1 MTRCPDCGNERLAGE
16 RPPPWCPAC
25 EWNLGAW
32 PPPPGR
38 GQRRQRALLRA
49 RAAAFAL
56 NAALLAEL
64 HGRRPERP
72 SATRTRTI
80 LTAVSLAILL
90 FDLAL
95 LGAGI
100 AAMIEGNWPLKVVGV
115 FAVLI
120 ALECRPRF
128 PRVDPAYR
136 EVDRDEAPALHRL
149 LDEAADALG
158 APRVDLLLLDDEYNA
173 WCGRSGLRRRV
184 VVGIGLPLWCALSP
198 AGRQALLGHELGH
211 LVNG

>member
-38 GQRRQRALLRA
+38 GQRRQRATLKA

-64 HGRRPERP
+64 KGRRPERP
-72 SATRTRTI
+72 TATRTRTV
-80 LTAVSLAILL
+80 LTVVSLALAL
-90 FDLAL
+90 FDVAV

-100 AAMIEGNWPLKVVGV
+100 VAMIEGNWPLRVVGF
-115 FAVLI
+115 FAVLA
-120 ALECRPRF
+120 ALGCRPRF
-128 PRVDPAYR
+128 PRIDPAYR
-136 EVDRDEAPALHRL
+136 QVERDEAAALFRL
-149 LDEAADALG
+149 LDDAADALG
-158 APRVDLLLLDDEYNA
+158 APRVDVLL
-173 WCGRSGLRRRV
+173 
-184 VVGIGLPLWCALSP
+184 
-198 AGRQALLGHELGH
+198 
-211 LVNG
+211 